1 MVDIKYIQ
9 KQLKHKKEHEDR
21 VNYNLFM
28 RSMGK
33 PASQQYGW
41 ATPLEADGV
50 PVWAR
55 KNPRSGTPNI
65 KVSTEI
71 FNDIITTKASYGFS
85 DIQREFADDI
95 DDTVKDL
102 YKEYDRMSHTDTL
115 MNDLAEDD
123 AMCGI
128 SYTLTFLHGEGK
140 DRKPMT
146 KRYPAWNGYVKYDDM
161 TGLPVLGC
169 IYGCVGK
176 KDNRYTT
183 GESETYFIE
192 VYDNTM
198 RYRYEGKSETDNFEL
213 KSEEPHGFKEV
224 PVVEWLNNKKRV
236 GNAELALSA
245 IDALDSLMSDGA
257 SEIATLANAY
267 LVLINAGSVNEE
279 MKKQFR
285 DTGILPMQENA
296 KAEFITKDIN
306 PEFISLVKEELRKI
320 AYEASQSLDPR
331 VLAGKTEL
339 RKTQADNLFA
349 PLDKSCKA
357 TERNWQKSLELLDR
371 VLKSFWTG
379 LAIPSVADYD
389 TYDIDYKFNYNKP
402 SDILTELKEIK
413 EAGGVLPQYKIFML
427 SLGLNEDAARALAE
441 ESKNEQTEMLPD
453 FN

>member
-1 MVDIKYIQ
+1 MVDIKNIQ
-9 KQLKHKKEHEDR
+9 KKLEYKKTHEDI

-85 DIQREFADDI
+85 NIQREYTEDISDD
-95 DDTVKDL
+95 VKEL
-102 YKEYDRMSHTDTL
+102 YKEYDRMSHTATL
-115 MNDLAEDD
+115 YNDLAEDD
-123 AMCGI
+123 TMCGI

-146 KRYPAWNGYVKYDDM
+146 KRYPAWNGYVKYDEM
-161 TGLPVLGC
+161 TGQPVLGC
-169 IYGCVGK
+169 IYGCIGK
-176 KDNRYTT
+176 KDNRYKT
-183 GESETYFIE
+183 GENVTYFIE
-192 VYDNTM
+192 VYDETM
-198 RYRYEGKSETDNFEL
+198 RYRYESKSENSDFDL
-213 KSEEPHGFKEV
+213 VSEEPHGFKQV
-224 PVVEWLNNKKRV
+224 PVIEWLNNKKRT

-267 LVLINAGSVNEE
+267 LVLVNAGGVNDE
-279 MKKQFR
+279 MKKKFR
-285 DTGILPMQENA
+285 DTGILPLQENA

-306 PEFISLVKEELRKI
+306 PNFIELVKEELRKI

-389 TYDIDYKFNYNKP
+389 TYDINYKFSYDKP
-402 SDILTELKEIK
+402 RDILTELKELK
-413 EAGGVLPQYKIFML
+413 EAGAVLPNYYIIAKG
-427 SLGLNEDAARALAE
+427 LGLEEDKAEELAE
-441 ESKNEQTEMLPD
+441 QAKQEMLDAEPQ
-453 FN
+453 F